1 MKLKLIKRI
10 FSAALAAVLSVQAL
24 SGFAYAPSFWAED
37 AVNGAV
43 RLSLISDE
51 FSAKSFQGAIS
62 RGDFINVAVNLYAT
76 ITAENVSTH
85 ANNPF
90 TDTSDPFPNMAYYA
104 GLVSGDGEG
113 HFYPTGTL
121 TRQELCKIIT
131 SLLDSAGVL
140 GPYFPS
146 ENVFGD
152 IVDAGDIASWAQ
164 NHVAFMLDNNLMAGD
179 EDGRFRP
186 NDAVTREE
194 AAIIAYRCFIRYG
207 RDWNGSIRTAL
218 RQTKDAGGKT
228 IQTLVKTITLDSG
241 ATVALRN
248 ADNPNAPDTG
258 SAVTS
263 SGSAGTAPSG
273 TPLQAPDEKGL
284 YRLKTYSETLASGEA
299 EEKENRIFGGG
310 AKYTSADEANAHMS
324 DVTVKVWKLGND
336 GKPYSSTL
344 SFKINS
350 ALKDDV
356 IAIFDEIYNS
366 PVKAP
371 LKDVTAYGWR
381 NAMSSGSYSD
391 HNYGTAIDLNYN
403 ENYCVY
409 ASGTVVGSFYDPS
422 NSVYSFPQ
430 DGIVVQTFAK
440 YGWLWGGNAWVSGTV
455 DYMHFSY
462 LGK

>member
-1 MKLKLIKRI
+1 MKRI
-10 FSAALAAVLSVQAL
+10 LAVLL
-24 SGFAYAPSFWAED
+24 SAVLIGVSTLPCFAYDPSFWAED
-37 AVNGAV
+37 AVNGAI
-43 RLSLISDE
+43 RLSLISE
-51 FSAKSFQGAIS
+51 EYSAKSFQSAIS

-85 ANNPF
+85 AVNPF
-90 TDTSDPFPNMAYYA
+90 SDTSDPFPNMAYYA

-113 HFYPTGTL
+113 HFYPSGTL
-121 TRQELCKIIT
+121 TRQEMCKIIT

-146 ENVFGD
+146 ENVFED
-152 IVDAGDIASWAQ
+152 IVDSGDVASWAQ

-179 EDGRFRP
+179 EDGKFRP
-186 NDAVTREE
+186 NDPVTREE

-207 RDWNGSIRTAL
+207 RDWSGKIITAL
-218 RQTKDAGGKT
+218 RQTKDASGRT

-248 ADNPNAPDTG
+248 ADNPNAPETVQTG
-258 SAVTS
+258 TS
-263 SGSAGTAPSG
+263 GADGGTAPSG
-273 TPLQAPDEKGL
+273 TPLQVQDENGL

-324 DVTVKVWKLGND
+324 DVTVKVWRLDAD

-344 SFKINS
+344 GFKINS
-350 ALKDDV
+350 ALKEDI

-366 PVKAP
+366 PIKAP
-371 LKDVTAYGWR
+371 IKDATAYGWR

-409 ASGTVVGSFYDPS
+409 ASGTVVGSFYDPD
-422 NSVYSFPQ
+422 NSVYSFAQ

>member
-218 RQTKDAGGKT
+218 RQTKMPAAKPF
-228 IQTLVKTITLDSG
+228 K
-241 ATVALRN
+241 
-248 ADNPNAPDTG
+248 
-258 SAVTS
+258 
-263 SGSAGTAPSG
+263 
-273 TPLQAPDEKGL
+273 
-284 YRLKTYSETLASGEA
+284 RL
-299 EEKENRIFGGG
+299 
-310 AKYTSADEANAHMS
+310 
-324 DVTVKVWKLGND
+324 
-336 GKPYSSTL
+336 
-344 SFKINS
+344 
-350 ALKDDV
+350 
-356 IAIFDEIYNS
+356 
-366 PVKAP
+366 
-371 LKDVTAYGWR
+371 
-381 NAMSSGSYSD
+381 
-391 HNYGTAIDLNYN
+391 
-403 ENYCVY
+403 
-409 ASGTVVGSFYDPS
+409 
-422 NSVYSFPQ
+422 
-430 DGIVVQTFAK
+430 
-440 YGWLWGGNAWVSGTV
+440 
-455 DYMHFSY
+455 
-462 LGK
+462 